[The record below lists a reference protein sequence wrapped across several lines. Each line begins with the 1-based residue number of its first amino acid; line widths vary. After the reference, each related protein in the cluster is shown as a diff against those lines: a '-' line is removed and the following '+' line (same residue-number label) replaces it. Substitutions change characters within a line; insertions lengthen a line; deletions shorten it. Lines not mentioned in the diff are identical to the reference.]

1 MINVYSC
8 TMVPLLIFATCSRL
22 SIAIENL
29 LVSLRDDVDYLGSCP
44 FVHFLCCVKI
54 PPSYSLLSYTTD
66 AAFAVV
72 VDVVRVVRVGTSRAE
87 LLSHS
92 SFIQERIS

>member
-1 MINVYSC
+1 
-8 TMVPLLIFATCSRL
+8 MVPLLIFATCSRL
-22 SIAIENL
+22 SRRRIAIENL

-72 VDVVRVVRVGTSRAE
+72 VDVVRVVGTSRAE